1 MVICVLQDIAIE
13 AVFPQ
18 SAICRVWDDT
28 LNYNKYVS
36 SMLQNGTLYR
46 TGRSTFSS
54 KDRCYL
60 ICGSRPEGLALED
73 EWGHAKPDTD
83 FMKLF
88 GIRLGVHVPRGQ
100 QPQGESCLEFCP
112 KDCPVTYT
120 KLRVTDLHSLQ
131 QYWAS
136 ESWPEECFH
145 RSGKKDWLDT
155 SEVVLVMRHRNSIVN
170 GPAAHSDNRDMVFTF
185 ICNSPHPELQQD
197 FLNRPRQWPPAPLIF
212 VLLQLPM
219 LLVPV
224 GHKPSS
230 EFKLQAR
237 ISWSHLE
244 LKLIQELPK
253 RVCQG
258 YIAFKY
264 TLKRFLEH
272 HRGLNEACDGRNC
285 VGSYHLKTLFL
296 RYLEETPPSMI
307 TSPFALFLGLL
318 HELDKNLRLGVL
330 PHYFLHQCNLLET
343 VDCDERCITLQAIE
357 EIIADPLNALLT
369 SPIDLNQI
377 YGEVHPDSLVGAF
390 KGVSIHPTCQQS
402 QKYLSDLLAS
412 LDQVRKQRFRK
423 QRECD
428 KSQGISGRA
437 ELTVLVDS
445 LQRVQFKYFP
455 ITLVELKSP
464 VVLCRPRV

>member
-1 MVICVLQDIAIE
+1 M
-13 AVFPQ
+13 
-18 SAICRVWDDT
+18 
-28 LNYNKYVS
+28 
-36 SMLQNGTLYR
+36 
-46 TGRSTFSS
+46 
-54 KDRCYL
+54 
-60 ICGSRPEGLALED
+60 ED
-73 EWGHAKPDTD
+73 EWGHGKSDWD

-88 GIRLGVHVPRGQ
+88 GVRLGVHVAVGQ
-100 QPQGESCLEFCP
+100 QPRNGSCLELCSEG
-112 KDCPVTYT
+112 CPVTYT
-120 KLRVTDLHSLQ
+120 KLQVTDLRGSN

-136 ESWPEECFH
+136 RYWPPECFYQ
-145 RSGKKDWLDT
+145 SGDQYWLDT
-155 SEVVLVMRHRNSIVN
+155 SEVVLVMRHRDSQVS
-170 GPAAHSDNRDMVFTF
+170 GPAAQSNNRDMVFTL
-185 ICNSPHPELQQD
+185 ICNSPHPEIQQD
-197 FLNRPRQWPPAPLIF
+197 FLNRPHQWPPAPLIF

-244 LKLIQELPK
+244 LKLIQELPNI
-253 RVCQG
+253 VCQG

-318 HELDKNLRLGVL
+318 HELDKCLRLGVL
-330 PHYFLHQCNLLET
+330 PHYFLYQCNLLET
-343 VDCDERCITLQAIE
+343 VDCDERCITLQAIKK
-357 EIIADPLNALLT
+357 IIADPLNALLT
-369 SPIDLNQI
+369 SPIDFNQI
-377 YGEVHPDSLVGAF
+377 YGEIHPDSLVGAF
-390 KGVSIHPTCQQS
+390 KGVSLHPTCQQS

-412 LDQVRKQRFRK
+412 LDEVRKQRDRK
-423 QRECD
+423 QCECD
-428 KSQGISGRA
+428 KNQGVSGRA
-437 ELTVLVDS
+437 DLTVLVDS
-445 LQRVQFKYFP
+445 LQRVQFRYFP

-464 VVLCRPRV
+464 VVLCRPRL